1 MANKEYFISNGL
13 LRLFIYE
20 ILDDGTYGDP
30 YDLGEL
36 IEFSMTVNENSA
48 SMYAGN
54 RQILVDTA
62 LGELPITFTLPGLN
76 QEDQC
81 KIYGH
86 KMVNGRM
93 VKTSNDVKPYFGAQL
108 AITVKS
114 DKNGKEY
121 KEVLELPKVQFG
133 LGSTSAK
140 TKEGTP
146 QLNSLQI
153 SGNAMPLANGI
164 YQMIGSTA
172 NEDYVDTY
180 GIEFTVPEGI
190 GEEAKLTIYAGG
202 MSVADRDNSSLVIDA
217 AYLTANFDKYEGESP
232 ISCQTASAK
241 VDGKLCAFVTPKAI
255 RRLLDGTDLDVIST
269 FVEKDITVD
278 GVAMKLYVE
287 EGSVTNGAYDIP
299 FKLVF

>member
-13 LRLFIYE
+13 LRLYIYE

-114 DKNGKEY
+114 DKDGKEY

-133 LGSTSAK
+133 LGSTTAK
-140 TKEGTP
+140 TKEGSP

-153 SGNAMPLANGI
+153 SANAMPLASGI

-172 NEDYVDTY
+172 NPDYVNNY
-180 GIEFTVPEGI
+180 GVVFEVPEGI

-202 MSVADRDNSSLVIDA
+202 MSVADRDNTGLVIDQ
-217 AYLTANFDKYEGESP
+217 AYLTTNFDKYEGESP
-232 ISCQTASAK
+232 ISCQTAAGR
-241 VDGKLCAFVTPKAI
+241 VDGKLCAFVTLKAVKKI
-255 RRLLDGTDLDVIST
+255 LDGTNLDVIST

-278 GVAMKLYVE
+278 GVPMKLYCE
-287 EGSVTNGAYDIP
+287 QGSVTNNAFDIS